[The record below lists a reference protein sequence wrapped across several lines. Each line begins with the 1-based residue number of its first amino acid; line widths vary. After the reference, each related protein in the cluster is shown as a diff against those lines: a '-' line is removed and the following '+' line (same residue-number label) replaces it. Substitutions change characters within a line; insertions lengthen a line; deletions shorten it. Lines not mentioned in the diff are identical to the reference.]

1 VTDDHHQDHG
11 NEQLSYAVQDGDVE
25 AARRLIAS
33 GLPLDELDEIGRT
46 PLHYAVV
53 AESVEMATLL
63 LDAGADVNAHD
74 EAHAG
79 NTPLAE
85 VAGRCSF
92 DIAEM
97 LIVSGAD
104 PTIPGW
110 MQLSALDRA
119 SGRKRPEGRRVFEL
133 LRNAANR

>member
-1 VTDDHHQDHG
+1 MH
-11 NEQLSYAVQDGDVE
+11 YAVQDGDIE
-25 AARRLIAS
+25 AVRRLIAS
-33 GLPLDELDEIGRT
+33 GVPLNDFDEIGRT

-53 AESVEMATLL
+53 AESVEMAALL

-74 EAHAG
+74 EAHVG

-85 VAGRCSF
+85 VASRCTPE
-92 DIAEM
+92 IAEV
-97 LIVSGAD
+97 LIVNGAD

-119 SGRKRPEGRRVFEL
+119 SGRKRPEGRQVFDL
-133 LRNAANR
+133 LQDAANR

>member
-1 VTDDHHQDHG
+1 MRG
-11 NEQLSYAVQDGDVE
+11 G

-33 GLPLDELDEIGRT
+33 GLPLDEIGRT

-63 LDAGADVNAHD
+63 LDAGAAVNAHD
-74 EAHAG
+74 EAHAD

-92 DIAEM
+92 EIAEV
-97 LIVSGAD
+97 LIVNGAD
-104 PTIPGW
+104 PAIPGW
-110 MQLSALDRA
+110 MRLIALDRA
-119 SGRKRPEGRRVFEL
+119 AGRKRPEGWRVFEL
-133 LRNAANR
+133 LQNAATR

>member
-1 VTDDHHQDHG
+1 MGVCGAAVTGDH
-11 NEQLSYAVQDGDVE
+11 LRCAVQDGDVDSV
-25 AARRLIAS
+25 RRLIAS
-33 GLPLDELDEIGRT
+33 GLPLDDFDQIGRT

-74 EAHAG
+74 EAHDG

-85 VAGRCSF
+85 VAGRCSPE
-92 DIAEM
+92 IAEV
-97 LIVSGAD
+97 LVVNGAD

-119 SGRKRPEGRRVFEL
+119 SGRKHPEGQRVFEML
-133 LRNAANR
+133 QTAANR

>member
-1 VTDDHHQDHG
+1 MDDHDQDFG
-11 NEQLSYAVQDGDVE
+11 NEQMHYAVQDGDIE
-25 AARRLIAS
+25 AVRRLISS
-33 GLPLDELDEIGRT
+33 GLPLNEFDEIGRT

-53 AESVEMATLL
+53 AESVEMAVLL

-92 DIAEM
+92 EIAEV
-97 LIVSGAD
+97 LIVNGAD
-104 PTIPGW
+104 PAIPGW

-119 SGRKRPEGRRVFEL
+119 SGRKRPEGRQVFDL
-133 LRNAANR
+133 LQDAANR

>member
-1 VTDDHHQDHG
+1 MDDQQDHG
-11 NEQLSYAVQDGDVE
+11 NEELLYAVQDHDVE
-25 AARRLIAS
+25 AVRRLIAS
-33 GLPLDELDEIGRT
+33 GLPLDEFDEIGRT

-63 LDAGADVNAHD
+63 LEAGADVNAHD
-74 EAHAG
+74 KTHAG

-85 VAGRCSF
+85 VAGHCGF
-92 DIAEM
+92 EIADV
-97 LIVSGAD
+97 LIANGAD

-119 SGRKRPEGRRVFEL
+119 AGRKRPEGWRVLDL
-133 LRNAANR
+133 LQNAANR